1 MNFGKFIEIGRIITV
16 NYGPSRGKIAVIVDI
31 IDKNRCLI
39 DGPSGR
45 QMINLKR
52 VTPSKFKFSINRKSS
67 TNKIHQLF
75 LENKIEKKWFN
86 SRWGKKVLRVKKKE
100 NFSDFENFK
109 FMIGKKYKSNIFR
122 CHI

>member
-1 MNFGKFIEIGRIITV
+1 
-16 NYGPSRGKIAVIVDI
+16 
-31 IDKNRCLI
+31 
-39 DGPSGR
+39 
-45 QMINLKR
+45 MINLKR